1 MPSQATQQ
9 EPIIVFALL
18 EQILAL
24 VRQSGAT
31 EEESL
36 AAIQS
41 AEAIL
46 PTLKLESK
54 LRQTIRGY

>member
-1 MPSQATQQ
+1 MPPPLTQQ
-9 EPIIVFALL
+9 EPLIVFALL

-31 EEESL
+31 EEESI
-36 AAIQS
+36 AAIRS

-54 LRQTIRGY
+54 LRQTVRGY